1 MLGVGISNVIS
12 LFSGI
17 ALFLFGMAL
26 MGDGL
31 KQVAGNKLELILY
44 RLTGSPVKGFLLG
57 TGVTAVIQS
66 SSATSVMVVGFVNS
80 GMMKVRQSISIVLGA
95 ILGTSITGWIICLS
109 DIGSTGGWMD
119 LFSTATLTGVISV
132 IGIVLRMASK
142 DPAKKHIGDIL
153 MGFAVLMFG
162 MSTMSAAVSPLRD
175 DPTFIRILTS
185 FSNPFLGILFG
196 TLFTCVLQSA
206 SAAVGILQALAST
219 GIIDFSIAL
228 PIIMGIAIGAAMPVL
243 LSAIGASVDGKRTA
257 MVYLVAEVTGVILFA
272 AIYYT
277 LDALIRFPFA
287 DRIMT
292 SVSIAFVNTVFRFI
306 KVVALLP
313 FTQQIE
319 KAVNLLVRD
328 KPQQKTV
335 EPEAMRLEERFIQ
348 HPALAIEQSRLT
360 INAMAEEAKRNF
372 VEAVALLHGYSDERF
387 RLVENLET
395 SVDRYEDKLGTYL
408 VKVTEREMTAKQN
421 AEVSKFLHTI
431 SDFERISDHALNI
444 AEGARELHQKNLSF
458 SDAAAGNGLCLGSIV
473 ALVFTFLYYWL
484 RGLIKFEKSME
495 SIPNG
500 FIQMISPILILCFA
514 WTLCGLCRD
523 DGLQVGEFVKG
534 VMAGTGSLAKFLP
547 AVIFIVACFIGFA
560 TGTSWGTIGIMV
572 PLVCAVFDWNSQ
584 VTLLSIGL
592 AASCAGGVCGDHL
605 SPISD
610 TTIMASAGAHCYHL
624 NHVSTQIPYGVTVA
638 AVSFVSFIIAGLV
651 QNVVICMIIAIALMI
666 VTLFV
671 IKAVVAKK
679 HAAVIAEIAAANKA
693 HYAAK

>member
-1 MLGVGISNVIS
+1 MGISNVIS
-12 LFSGI
+12 LLSGI

-44 RLTGSPVKGFLLG
+44 RLTGNPIKGFLLG
-57 TGVTAVIQS
+57 AGVTAVIQS
-66 SSATSVMVVGFVNS
+66 SSATSVMIVGFVNS
-80 GMMKVRQSISIVLGA
+80 GMMKVRQAISIVLGA

-109 DIGSTGGWMD
+109 DIGSTGGWLD

-132 IGIVLRMASK
+132 IGIVLRMTAK
-142 DPAKKHIGDIL
+142 NPAKKHVGDIL

-162 MSTMSAAVSPLRD
+162 MSTMSSAVSPLRD

-292 SVSIAFVNTVFRFI
+292 SVSIALVNTVFRFI
-306 KVVALLP
+306 KVVGLLP
-313 FTQQIE
+313 FTRQIE
-319 KAVNLLVRD
+319 KTVNFLVRG
-328 KPQQKTV
+328 KPQQKAV

-387 RLVENLET
+387 KLVEDLEG

-444 AEGARELHQKNLSF
+444 AEGAKELHQKKLSF
-458 SDAAAGNGLCLGSIV
+458 SEAAAHELEVMEAALTEILSTAIRSFVNNDLQLAARVEPLEELIDNLCDEMKLHHVDRLQKGLCTLGQGF
-473 ALVFTFLYYWL
+473 VFNDLPVSYTHL
-484 RGLIKFEKSME
+484 
-495 SIPNG
+495 
-500 FIQMISPILILCFA
+500 
-514 WTLCGLCRD
+514 TL
-523 DGLQVGEFVKG
+523 
-534 VMAGTGSLAKFLP
+534 P
-547 AVIFIVACFIGFA
+547 
-560 TGTSWGTIGIMV
+560 
-572 PLVCAVFDWNSQ
+572 
-584 VTLLSIGL
+584 
-592 AASCAGGVCGDHL
+592 
-605 SPISD
+605 
-610 TTIMASAGAHCYHL
+610 TT
-624 NHVSTQIPYGVTVA
+624 
-638 AVSFVSFIIAGLV
+638 SFV
-651 QNVVICMIIAIALMI
+651 
-666 VTLFV
+666 
-671 IKAVVAKK
+671 
-679 HAAVIAEIAAANKA
+679 
-693 HYAAK
+693 